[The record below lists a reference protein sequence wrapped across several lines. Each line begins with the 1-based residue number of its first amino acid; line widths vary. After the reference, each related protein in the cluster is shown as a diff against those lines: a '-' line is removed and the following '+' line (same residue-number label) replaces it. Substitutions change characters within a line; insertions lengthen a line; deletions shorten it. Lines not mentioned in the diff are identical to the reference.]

1 MAIKGIEKFSLLDYD
16 DKVSCVIFL
25 SMCNMRCPF
34 CHNAPLVLDPNFGDD
49 IPFDD
54 VLSYLEKRK
63 GLVDAVVITG
73 GEPTLTKDLYEM
85 ISKIK
90 ELGYLVK
97 LDTNGTNPAVLK
109 KLVEDKLVDY
119 VAMDIKNSLDKYPL
133 TCGVNLNL
141 DNIKESINYLMDSG
155 VDYEF
160 RTTVIKGHHTLEDMK
175 KIGELLKGAKKYR
188 IQKFNDRE
196 TCIQRGL
203 SEISKE
209 EALQFVDVLKNDI
222 DDVALR
228 GY

>member
-25 SMCNMRCPF
+25 SNCNMRCPF
-34 CHNAPLVLDPNFGDD
+34 CHNAPLVLDPNFGEN
-49 IPFDD
+49 IPFED

-63 GLVDAVVITG
+63 GLVDAVVVTG
-73 GEPTLTKDLYEM
+73 GEPTLTSDLYDM
-85 ISKIK
+85 VKKIK
-90 ELGYLVK
+90 DLGYLVK
-97 LDTNGTNPAVLK
+97 LDTNGTNPAILK

-119 VAMDIKNSLDKYPL
+119 VAMDIKNSLAKYPL

-141 DNIKESINYLMDSG
+141 DKIKESIAYLIQG
-155 VDYEF
+155 NVDYEF
-160 RTTVIKGHHTLEDMK
+160 RTTVINGYHTLEDMK
-175 KIGELLKGAKKYR
+175 EIAQLLKGAKKYR

-196 TCIQRGL
+196 TCIKQGL
-203 SEISKE
+203 SEIPKE
-209 EALQFVDVLKNDI
+209 EAEEFIKALKNDI